1 VVPGFSLRTFA
12 KWAGIFAVVGVIYF
26 ALNWLIGLWW
36 TFGIFIAL
44 VVLLLIAL
52 LLMQRTAW
60 GARVGQRIALM
71 ILRTRW
77 GPRFQ
82 RSQIRSAAKR
92 AGVSLVDATGREKSL
107 VELQLEM
114 DDSPATQQIRRQL
127 AAMNPVQRGQ
137 AMRMLEAQQEA
148 YRGVDPEDLPK
159 ASSGSQQ
166 LPRSMQMPTRPV
178 TRPPRPRQSRKKRR

>member
-1 VVPGFSLRTFA
+1 MLF
-12 KWAGIFAVVGVIYF
+12 
-26 ALNWLIGLWW
+26 LI
-36 TFGIFIAL
+36 
-44 VVLLLIAL
+44 VAL

-60 GARVGQRIALM
+60 GARVGQRIALI

-82 RSQIRSAAKR
+82 RSQVRAQAKR
-92 AGVSLVDATGREKSL
+92 SGVELLDATGREKSI

-114 DDSPATQQIRRQL
+114 DDSPATIAIRKQL

-159 ASSGSQQ
+159 APQQ
-166 LPRSMQMPTRPV
+166 MPRQGQMPTRPV

>member
-12 KWAGIFAVVGVIYF
+12 RWAGVFVVVGVIYF
-26 ALNWLIGLWW
+26 LMDWLLGLWW
-36 TFGIFIAL
+36 TLGIFIGL
-44 VVLLLIAL
+44 VVLLLLAL

-60 GARVGQRIALM
+60 GARMGQRIALL

-82 RSQIRSAAKR
+82 SSQIKAQAKR
-92 AGVSLVDATGREKSL
+92 AGVSLTDASGREKSL

-114 DDSPATQQIRRQL
+114 DDSPETQQIRRQL

-159 ASSGSQQ
+159 VSGQQ
-166 LPRSMQMPTRPV
+166 AMPRGMQMPTRPV